1 MFSRT
6 TPVRDEG
13 YRTGQWEKL
22 SGPKSETSEDPL
34 GSSGAKMALQ
44 VVHFEAREPG
54 QGNHPSFITGQSL
67 DMGGDWL
74 WTRGTLRFRAMLLL
88 GLN

>member
-1 MFSRT
+1 MAPNQRLQRI
-6 TPVRDEG
+6 P
-13 YRTGQWEKL
+13 W
-22 SGPKSETSEDPL
+22 
-34 GSSGAKMALQ
+34 GALELRWPFR

-74 WTRGTLRFRAMLLL
+74 WTRGTLRLRAMLLL